1 MLHSQ
6 HFLFVTLSE
15 FVGAATVQKSILPLR
30 VPITQRKYLLRNYTT
45 NHTTPADRFTTGTI
59 VLVTS

>member
-15 FVGAATVQKSILPLR
+15 FVGAATVPIQQFLLPIRLKSVSSLVLNLMKFGMGGVVFKPG
-30 VPITQRKYLLRNYTT
+30 N
-45 NHTTPADRFTTGTI
+45 I
-59 VLVTS
+59 VNI